1 MWNVQDK
8 VQCVLWLAETRSVKR
23 VQRRF
28 RTDRGI
34 NPPTRDS
41 ILHWDRQLRETG
53 SLVCQTGKARKPRIT
68 QGDVDRVQASFIRSP
83 RKSIRKAAR
92 QLNMPKSTVHD
103 VVHKR
108 LRLRCYKL
116 QLLHALKP
124 DDRPRRR
131 RFAEQ
136 ILELIEND
144 ETYLS
149 KIGFSDEATFHV
161 CGKVNRHNCRV
172 WGTENPHLVVEY
184 QRDTPK
190 VNVWCCLLK
199 TGVIGPFFFGE
210 PTITATTYLD
220 MLEQYAFPLLPPGTI
235 FQQDGAPPHYSNI
248 VRTSLN
254 ERFPDSWIGRGG
266 PTSWPPRSPDLT
278 PLDFFLWGFVKDR
291 VYQTPVADLADLRR
305 RIVEVIAL
313 VTPEMLSRVWQE
325 IEYRLDITRATNG
338 AHVEL
343 H

>member
-1 MWNVQDK
+1 QDK

-23 VQRRF
+23 VQRRL

-41 ILHWDRQLRETG
+41 IVHWDRQLRETDR
-53 SLVCQTGKARKPRIT
+53 LVCQTGKARKPRIT

-92 QLNMPKSTVHD
+92 QLNMHKSTVHD

-136 ILELIEND
+136 ILELVEND

-149 KIGFSDEATFHV
+149 KIGFS
-161 CGKVNRHNCRV
+161 
-172 WGTENPHLVVEY
+172 EY

-235 FQQDGAPPHYSNI
+235 FQQDGAPPDYSNS

-254 ERFPDSWIGRGG
+254 EIFPDSWIVRGDL
-266 PTSWPPRSPDLT
+266 TSWPPRSPDLI
-278 PLDFFLWGFVKDR
+278 PLDFFLWGFVKNR

-338 AHVEL
+338 VHVEL